1 MSAFALVFP
10 GQGSQVVGMGKDVSA
25 AFSVARQT
33 YQQADEAL
41 GFALSELCFNG
52 PEDALRDTI
61 NQQPALLTT
70 SVALLRVMESQGA
83 RLSAA
88 FVAGHSLG
96 EYTALVAAGAL
107 EFREAVVLVRE
118 RGRVMRDAGQV
129 HAGGMAAVLGLDD
142 LALEEVC
149 REATSRHGGLGVV
162 CANYNAPGQVVI
174 SGEMA
179 ALETAISLAKERGA
193 RRVVPLPV
201 TIASH
206 SPLMQEAARAFDR
219 AVQSV
224 PLRSGHCPVVA
235 NVTARPLISVDEMRT
250 EMVQQLTS
258 PVRWTASV
266 QYMVGQGVR
275 EFVEVGPKDV
285 LAGLIK
291 RIDGQAAV
299 VSVGDVAGIE
309 AILTR

>member
-1 MSAFALVFP
+1 
-10 GQGSQVVGMGKDVSA
+10 MGKDVFA
-25 AFSVARQT
+25 AFPVARET
-33 YQQADEAL
+33 YQQADESL

-70 SVALLRVMESQGA
+70 SVALLRVIQTQGA
-83 RLSAA
+83 RLTPA

-107 EFREAVVLVRE
+107 DFSDAVVLVRE

-142 LALEEVC
+142 LVLEEAC
-149 REATSRHGGLGVV
+149 REATARHGGLGVV

-174 SGEMA
+174 SGETA
-179 ALETAISLAKERGA
+179 ALETAIGLAKERGA

-206 SPLMQEAARAFDR
+206 SPLMREAALAFDR
-219 AVQSV
+219 AVQAV
-224 PLRSGHCPVVA
+224 PLRPARCPIVA
-235 NVTARPLISVDEMRT
+235 NVTARPLGSVDDMRT

-266 QYMVGQGVR
+266 QYMVSQGVH

-291 RIDGQAAV
+291 RIDGR
-299 VSVGDVAGIE
+299 VSVVNVGDLAGVE
-309 AILTR
+309 AILSH